1 MLISFPM
8 MYVMLLV
15 ILCIRYPD
23 VAINF
28 TIQKMEKNMQRW
40 RAEVRK
46 SGSGKVH
53 TIDDYVKFFE
63 TPQGQSLLEYDP
75 ENQRKLSYKVITEVI
90 ETKGEEKIF
99 KHLALYDEK
108 TLEEHEN
115 CTILQD
121 DATFLSRPKVHGI
134 TQLFTIM
141 ARNYGKCFPCIWILM
156 SSRKAHA
163 YEACLKEMKE
173 NIWPKMKPV
182 EVIAD
187 FEEAMEIAWQNMYPD
202 AKLTG
207 CYFHFTQALLRNAIK
222 KGAASRRNLQDNPER
237 HLILRMVMALAL
249 LPVDDIPETYKA
261 IKALARKKHGTHF
274 DKFFEYFDEYWM
286 KRRGPE
292 RFSVYD
298 KLDKTNNEQES
309 MHKILNFLFKN
320 RRPHPWKFID
330 VLIDIQKINNF
341 NLRVERETLGTTK
354 WRRKI
359 GIIFNETDL
368 LRCWYMLKNSP
379 GFTPLM
385 LVTKV
390 AYSLKDKYI
399 QLKQVHSADRFDK
412 NRDAGDIEGDHSSAS
427 LMIEN
432 EENVISLCINI
443 QDMEDIFDLD
453 HEDTRSEA
461 SIEHQES
468 LGPWRIP
475 LEGLLEGDGQGHQ
488 VPRYL
493 KSIVIEISIEA
504 VVDYT
509 KCYKKSSAI
518 QRLVAP
524 SHTNDF
530 DDVPVENEVDEVNG
544 RKKPEK
550 RTRRVRLLEP
560 QNLDEVP
567 AKRNRK
573 SVKDGK
579 YSAYFCE

>member
-1 MLISFPM
+1 MRG
-8 MYVMLLV
+8 LL
-15 ILCIRYPD
+15 
-23 VAINF
+23 A
-28 TIQKMEKNMQRW
+28 
-40 RAEVRK
+40 
-46 SGSGKVH
+46 
-53 TIDDYVKFFE
+53 
-63 TPQGQSLLEYDP
+63 P
-75 ENQRKLSYKVITEVI
+75 EQIITEVL
-90 ETKGEEKIF
+90 ETKGEKKNF

-141 ARNYGKCFPCIWILM
+141 ARNDGKCFPCIWILM

-249 LPVDDIPETYKA
+249 LPVDGIPETYKA

-274 DKFFEYFDEYWM
+274 DKFFEYFDEYWI

-320 RRPHPWKFID
+320 RRPHPWRFIGQNEEEEAAGEKEED
-330 VLIDIQKINNF
+330 DEECEYDQDYEFESNDI
-341 NLRVERETLGTTK
+341 
-354 WRRKI
+354 
-359 GIIFNETDL
+359 ETD
-368 LRCWYMLKNSP
+368 YGFHKNGDP
-379 GFTPLM
+379 
-385 LVTKV
+385 
-390 AYSLKDKYI
+390 
-399 QLKQVHSADRFDK
+399 R
-412 NRDAGDIEGDHSSAS
+412 DIEGDHSSAS

-468 LGPWRIP
+468 LAPWRIP

-504 VVDYT
+504 V
-509 KCYKKSSAI
+509 I
-518 QRLVAP
+518 MI
-524 SHTNDF
+524 
-530 DDVPVENEVDEVNG
+530 
-544 RKKPEK
+544 
-550 RTRRVRLLEP
+550 
-560 QNLDEVP
+560 
-567 AKRNRK
+567 
-573 SVKDGK
+573 
-579 YSAYFCE
+579 